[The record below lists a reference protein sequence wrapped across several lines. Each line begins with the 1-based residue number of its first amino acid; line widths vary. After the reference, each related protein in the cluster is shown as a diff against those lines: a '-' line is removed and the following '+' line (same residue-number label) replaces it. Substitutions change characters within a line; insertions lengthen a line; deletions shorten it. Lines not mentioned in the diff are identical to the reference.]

1 MCIYV
6 ATKGTSFST
15 LLRMAGPS
23 AVRRVAWIS
32 PSTSKGRLAGGLIF
46 RVGGFFVSVQV
57 DLWHILGSWNLWKQI
72 ESPSVHCYFAPW
84 FQHVSVDTKVSGNC
98 GCSSRWRQLCP
109 VKICILV
116 WNWRHGTGKVGK
128 VGKVDILCTLDGHLQ
143 KIPQLYTTLFKSFSQ
158 TCLQCSERFN
168 SRIQFV
174 AASNRKK
181 RFPNKIF
188 GLLCVDSPGFSEWTF
203 QPSTSFSKKKHRYH
217 FPWIDLPLPH
227 THTRKTS
234 ILNSKNGWF
243 GWMFRLFHFGD
254 LSRKDYVHLPAAAK
268 RVVQLSVAAIRQVDP
283 RSFRQKMLRR
293 SLLFVGDFP

>member
-203 QPSTSFSKKKHRYH
+203 QPSTSFSKKKTPVS
-217 FPWIDLPLPH
+217 FSMNWPTSATH
-227 THTRKTS
+227 THPE
-234 ILNSKNGWF
+234 N
-243 GWMFRLFHFGD
+243 
-254 LSRKDYVHLPAAAK
+254 
-268 RVVQLSVAAIRQVDP
+268 
-283 RSFRQKMLRR
+283 
-293 SLLFVGDFP
+293 